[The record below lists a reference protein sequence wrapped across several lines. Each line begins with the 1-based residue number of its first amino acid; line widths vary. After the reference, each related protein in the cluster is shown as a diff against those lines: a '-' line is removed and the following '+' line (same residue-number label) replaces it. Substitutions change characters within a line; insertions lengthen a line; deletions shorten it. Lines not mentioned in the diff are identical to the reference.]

1 MKTVIRFQNVAKT
14 FRGTAS
20 LRIQDLHIYERETV
34 GIYGL
39 SAEQIDI
46 IINQITG
53 AYSADEG
60 SVHILGADS
69 REIDE
74 ESWFR
79 FIEKLGI
86 YNSQPVLQEAS
97 SIGENVA
104 KLYRLQNDLM
114 EEPQLSA
121 SVLSLANLVHLTITD
136 LSKMMSEAGPSLRMK
151 VRLSRALAYHPKIAV
166 LCDPTQDLTA
176 DASRELVE
184 LVRRARRKL
193 HFTLVLFTS
202 DVWLLE
208 QLADR
213 VIFLNPLDGFSVEN
227 QLRGWYHKFFPFLHP
242 SRNRLM
248 QLSLGA
254 LQHSMKVT
262 EERVEKH

>member
-1 MKTVIRFQNVAKT
+1 MKTVIHFQNVAKS
-14 FRGTAS
+14 FRGTS
-20 LRIQDLHIYERETV
+20 VLKIQDLRIYERETV

-39 SAEQIDI
+39 SPEQVEILI
-46 IINQITG
+46 HQLTG
-53 AYSADEG
+53 AYSTDEG
-60 SVHILGADS
+60 SVHILGSDS

-74 ESWFR
+74 DSWFR

-86 YNSQPVLQEAS
+86 YNAQPVFQEAS

-151 VRLSRALAYHPKIAV
+151 VRLSRALAYHPKIVV
-166 LCDPTQDLTA
+166 LCDPTQDLPQE
-176 DASRELVE
+176 ASRELME

-193 HFTLVLFTS
+193 RFTLILFTS
-202 DVWLLE
+202 DMWLLE

-227 QLRGWYHKFFPFLHP
+227 QLRGWYHNFFPFLNP
-242 SRNRLM
+242 SRNRVM
-248 QLSLGA
+248 QLSLDA
-254 LQHSMKVT
+254 LQHNMKVT
-262 EERVEKH
+262 EERVGK